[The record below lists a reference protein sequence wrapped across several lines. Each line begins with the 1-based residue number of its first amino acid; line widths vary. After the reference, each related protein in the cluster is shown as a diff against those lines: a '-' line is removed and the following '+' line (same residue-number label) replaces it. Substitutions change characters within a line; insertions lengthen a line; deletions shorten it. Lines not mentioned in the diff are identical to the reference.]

1 MSTPDQ
7 IGAAVVFLA
16 GPDAVNVHG
25 ATLMMDGGFTA
36 I

>member
-1 MSTPDQ
+1 MTTPDQ

-16 GPDAVNVHG
+16 GPDAVNIHG
-25 ATLMMDGGFTA
+25 ATLTMDGGFAA